1 MSDAYT
7 VRMSKH
13 KDFMHVRAR
22 AKLWGDALGVPLA
35 WYSHPRSAAPILR
48 TSGTEFQTSGTHLPE
63 LSSVVRAV
71 FGLSDVY
78 PVLSRPD
85 NSGSDAS
92 DCNQFKGSQIDPNVI
107 ASTYHNTPPPENGRR
122 PGFGKHAQGIAAF
135 EDAQFFQ
142 SDVSK
147 FQHDYNLSSIN
158 ITIIGPNNG
167 GYYGEAG
174 LDTQYIFSTGSGVAT
189 SFIALKGFDLL
200 KWSWKVMNL
209 TSPPAVLSVS
219 WGNGESNFDVQH
231 MHAANIEF
239 AKMGLK
245 GHTVLT
251 ASGDDGTG
259 GQGGL
264 FSPCKRFDPTWP
276 TSSPYVTSVGGTYL
290 DSTNGGTEIGWSFS
304 GGGFSAVFERPSY
317 QNEAVGAYVK
327 DATLPPASLFNASG
341 RATPD
346 VSALSTNFKTL
357 AKGAYGC
364 LSGTSAATP
373 VFAGM
378 ISLLNDEQVA
388 VGKPT
393 LGFINPMLY
402 RGSGAI
408 GFDVVEGNNKHQFCK
423 AGFSAGK
430 GYDAVTGWGTPEMQ
444 QLRQV
449 LVGG

>member
-1 MSDAYT
+1 
-7 VRMSKH
+7 
-13 KDFMHVRAR
+13 
-22 AKLWGDALGVPLA
+22 
-35 WYSHPRSAAPILR
+35 
-48 TSGTEFQTSGTHLPE
+48 
-63 LSSVVRAV
+63 
-71 FGLSDVY
+71 
-78 PVLSRPD
+78 
-85 NSGSDAS
+85 
-92 DCNQFKGSQIDPNVI
+92 
-107 ASTYHNTPPPENGRR
+107 
-122 PGFGKHAQGIAAF
+122 
-135 EDAQFFQ
+135 
-142 SDVSK
+142 
-147 FQHDYNLSSIN
+147 
-158 ITIIGPNNG
+158 
-167 GYYGEAG
+167 
-174 LDTQYIFSTGSGVAT
+174 
-189 SFIALKGFDLL
+189 
-200 KWSWKVMNL
+200 MNL

-373 VFAGM
+373 VFVHSGRVHWIFMQRLSRGLGRRQLVHRAERVEVPRDGRV
-378 ISLLNDEQVA
+378 SSKSAPQSGHLTVHKA
-388 VGKPT
+388 VLAFLRHREHT
-393 LGFINPMLY
+393 T
-402 RGSGAI
+402 S
-408 GFDVVEGNNKHQFCK
+408 
-423 AGFSAGK
+423 S
-430 GYDAVTGWGTPEMQ
+430 TGWARRIAMPVHPGIVQEYA
-444 QLRQV
+444 RS
-449 LVGG
+449 GIEAA